1 MNQNYITIGSISAFM
16 ALFIL
21 SVTAISMGYI
31 LFIEA
36 PSLRYTNLP
45 FPVLK
50 SPVYPGDLLPF
61 RVSRCSDFHSRRA
74 VTSSRYLD
82 NLNDD
87 KEVLAIEMIAVFIPP
102 GCVTQIVNI
111 HRVPESAVPG
121 NYRLIGATAVPGML
135 RDFHVEW
142 YSEPFQ
148 VVAKPVSNQPLKTPP

>member
-1 MNQNYITIGSISAFM
+1 MNKSYFTLGSVSAVM

-21 SVTAISMGYI
+21 SSTAISMGYI
-31 LFIEA
+31 LFVEK
-36 PSLRYTNLP
+36 PDLRYMNLP

-61 RVSRCSDFHSRRA
+61 RVSRCSDAKERRA

-82 NLNDD
+82 NLDDD

-111 HRVPESAVPG
+111 HRVPESATPG
-121 NYRLIGATAVPGML
+121 NYRLIGATAVPGMI
-135 RDFHVEW
+135 RDFQIKW
-142 YSEPFQ
+142 YSEPFK
-148 VVAKPVSNQPLKTPP
+148 VIAKPVTNQPLKTPP

>member
-1 MNQNYITIGSISAFM
+1 MNKNYFTLGSVSAVL

-31 LFIEA
+31 LFIET
-36 PSLRYTNLP
+36 PSLRYMNLP

-50 SPVYPGDLLPF
+50 SPVYPGDILPF
-61 RVSRCSDFHSRRA
+61 RVSRCSDAKERRA

-102 GCVTQIVNI
+102 GCLTQTVNI

-121 NYRLIGATAVPGML
+121 NYRLIGATSVPGMI
-135 RDFHVEW
+135 RDFHVDW
-142 YSEPFQ
+142 YSEPFH
-148 VVAKPVSNQPLKTPP
+148 VIARPVFQPLKTPP